1 MVQLHL
7 PSYEGPLQ
15 LLLELIE
22 RRRLDISELSLAQVA
37 DQYLE
42 QIAELS
48 PRVEALAEFIE
59 IGGRLVLLKAR
70 QIVPPPADETPTEAD
85 EAASELVEMVREY
98 ARYRDA
104 VAALTERDR
113 AQQRAYA
120 PLSRP
125 DTVRPQVLGL
135 PDSVTLDLLSRIAQ
149 EAIAAAKDRE
159 RQRAQAA
166 DAAIEREPITVR
178 DRVADLRRRL
188 SAGKPVSF
196 RRWIAEAASRRFVI
210 VSFLALL
217 ELHKTRAIEL
227 RQDAAWHDIEV
238 TAAASPPQGA
248 WAVGGGAL
256 QEQTGGEQAG
266 PQRRLREAV

>member
-1 MVQLHL
+1 MVLLQL
-7 PSYEGPLQ
+7 PTYQGPLQ

-42 QIAELS
+42 QIADLS

-70 QIVPPPADETPTEAD
+70 QIVPPPAGEAPTEAD

-104 VAALTERDR
+104 VAALGERDR
-113 AQQRAYA
+113 AQTRAYA
-120 PLSRP
+120 PLARP
-125 DTVRPQVLGL
+125 DTERPLILGL

-149 EAIAAAKDRE
+149 EALARAKDRE
-159 RQRAQAA
+159 QQRATAA
-166 DAAIEREPITVR
+166 DAALERDPITVR
-178 DRVADLRRRL
+178 DRVADLRQRL
-188 SAGKPVSF
+188 SRGRTVSF
-196 RRWIAEAASRRFVI
+196 RRWIETATSRRFII

-217 ELHKTRAIEL
+217 ELHKAQAIEL
-227 RQDAAWHDIEV
+227 QQDAAWQDIEV
-238 TAAASPPQGA
+238 RAADAPPQGA
-248 WAVGGGAL
+248 WSVGGAVF
-256 QEQTGGEQAG
+256 GE
-266 PQRRLREAV
+266 RSEERN

>member
-1 MVQLHL
+1 MVQLQL

-70 QIVPPPADETPTEAD
+70 QIVPPPADEAPTEAD

-104 VAALTERDR
+104 VAALTKRDR

-120 PLSRP
+120 PLARP

-178 DRVADLRRRL
+178 DRVADLRERL
-188 SAGKPVSF
+188 SAGQPVSF
-196 RRWIAEAASRRFVI
+196 RRWIESASSRRFVI

-217 ELHKTRAIEL
+217 ELHKARAIEL
-227 RQDAAWHDIEV
+227 RQDAAWDDIEV
-238 TAAASPPQGA
+238 TAATAPPQGA
-248 WAVGGGAL
+248 WALGGGAL
-256 QEQTGGEQAG
+256 QEQTGGEQTG

>member
-1 MVQLHL
+1 MVQLQL

-120 PLSRP
+120 PLARP

-196 RRWIAEAASRRFVI
+196 RRWIESASSRRFVI

-217 ELHKTRAIEL
+217 ELHKARAIEL
-227 RQDAAWHDIEV
+227 RQDAAWDDIEV

-256 QEQTGGEQAG
+256 KEQTGGEQTS

>member
-1 MVQLHL
+1 MVQLQL

-42 QIAELS
+42 QIADLS

-104 VAALTERDR
+104 VAALSERDR
-113 AQQRAYA
+113 AQTRAYA

-125 DTVRPQVLGL
+125 DTVRPQILGL
-135 PDSVTLDLLSRIAQ
+135 PDSVTLALLSRIAQ
-149 EAIAAAKDRE
+149 EAIAAAKDRQ
-159 RQRAQAA
+159 RRRAQAA

-178 DRVADLRRRL
+178 DRVADLRNRL
-188 SAGKPVSF
+188 SAGKPISF
-196 RRWIAEAASRRFVI
+196 RRWIESATSRRFVI

-217 ELHKTRAIEL
+217 ELHKARAIEL
-227 RQDAAWHDIEV
+227 RQDAAWDDIEV
-238 TAAASPPQGA
+238 TAAPAPPQGA
-248 WAVGGGAL
+248 WSVGGGAF
-256 QEQTGGEQAG
+256 GEHDQLA
-266 PQRRLREAV
+266 PQLREAG